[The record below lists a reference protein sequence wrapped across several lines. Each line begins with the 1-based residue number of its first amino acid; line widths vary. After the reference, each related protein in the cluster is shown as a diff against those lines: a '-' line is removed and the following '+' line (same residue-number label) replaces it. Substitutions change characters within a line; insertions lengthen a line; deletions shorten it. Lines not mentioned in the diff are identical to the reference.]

1 MLHIIWTALSIT
13 TSYVQ
18 EEGYE
23 KALACNGEQCDGQT
37 LKVVKCRP
45 NPKERAAM
53 QAARAQQAQ
62 QPAQPAQHA
71 QQPAQQ
77 RPQYAPPP
85 RYEAQEQA
93 AEQPAQQQWQ
103 QRERAPAGGAQGG
116 DGGQRRQHSG
126 PAPKTP
132 GYHVAYVGEQFAEHL
147 VWCERIACGVLCSRH
162 RG

>member
-45 NPKERAAM
+45 SPKERAAM
-53 QAARAQQAQ
+53 QAARQAQQAQ
-62 QPAQPAQHA
+62 QPAQPVQQA
-71 QQPAQQ
+71 QQPAPQ
-77 RPQYAPPP
+77 RQQYAPPP
-85 RYEAQEQA
+85 RYGAAEQA

-103 QRERAPAGGAQGG
+103 QRERAPRAEGAEGG

-132 GYHVAYVGEQFAEHL
+132 GYHVAYVGEWLRIWTCTAEA
-147 VWCERIACGVLCSRH
+147 ICGL
-162 RG
+162 